1 MDGQTGAELSQ
12 LVARGRACGPTP
24 SSRLRPEG
32 QIPPE
37 PVPSRGHVLVLQP
50 VARATQWV
58 MVVLPQTL
66 ETPRNKG
73 DLRLPC
79 AGGQGMLLDS
89 GKGHCWGRWGGWSEA
104 AGAPQEQRPV

>member
-1 MDGQTGAELSQ
+1 MGTWPPTMDGQTGAQLSQ
-12 LVARGRACGPTP
+12 LVAWGRACGPTP

-32 QIPPE
+32 QIPPDL
-37 PVPSRGHVLVLQP
+37 VPSRGHVLVLQP
-50 VARATQWV
+50 VARASQRV

-79 AGGQGMLLDS
+79 AGGQGVLLDG
-89 GKGHCWGRWGGWSEA
+89 GKGALLGPVGWL
-104 AGAPQEQRPV
+104 V